1 MNKSIQRAI
10 AILDCLVK
18 SPRPLGI
25 SELARQLDIPKS
37 SASDCLYTLHSCG
50 CVVMNADLEPRNLKL
65 FAGEVS
71 EAAAQ
76 MARLIA

>member
-25 SELARQLDIPKS
+25 SEIARQLDIPKS
-37 SASDCLYTLHSCG
+37 SAPTACI
-50 CVVMNADLEPRNLKL
+50 L
-65 FAGEVS
+65 FIVAAVS
-71 EAAAQ
+71 S
-76 MARLIA
+76 